1 MTAPG
6 TACRS
11 ASNVSRRSNAHQTG
25 FTRGGRALSEPAAR
39 AGWYPDP
46 GGSNGQRYWD
56 GAGWTTQSR
65 PTPTKHAPPRWVWAA
80 ASAVG
85 LIALVIGVVLARVI
99 ASDDNQQ
106 RSLPTTPARVPAQP
120 PVDTPH
126 QAAPPAAVAPTP
138 ASTEACGPDEAT
150 ALHTALNQL
159 APEPVTGRDW
169 GSAPVEAN
177 YDPCADLS
185 TILVGIRGGTGSS
198 PVQALMFHRGNY
210 LGTATAKAYG
220 FTSLNTGAS
229 SNDTVVLAYRSGQS
243 CTACDDGTVTTVRYR
258 WDGAHV
264 QMLDPPPP

>member
-1 MTAPG
+1 M
-6 TACRS
+6 S
-11 ASNVSRRSNAHQTG
+11 D
-25 FTRGGRALSEPAAR
+25 LAAR

-56 GAGWTTQSR
+56 GAGWTMQSR
-65 PTPTKHAPPRWVWAA
+65 PTPTKHDSPRWVWAA
-80 ASAVG
+80 AAAVG
-85 LIALVIGVVLARVI
+85 LIALVIGVVVARVI

-106 RSLPTTPARVPAQP
+106 RSLPTAPARVPAPP

-150 ALHTALNQL
+150 ALHTALSQL

-185 TILVGIRGGTGSS
+185 TILVVIRGGTGSS
-198 PVQALMFHRGNY
+198 PVQALMFHRGSISEPPPRRPTASP
-210 LGTATAKAYG
+210 GSTPAPRPTTPWCWRTAAGKAAPPATTARSPPCATAG
-220 FTSLNTGAS
+220 TGHMCRCSTHRHLDAS
-229 SNDTVVLAYRSGQS
+229 A
-243 CTACDDGTVTTVRYR
+243 A
-258 WDGAHV
+258 
-264 QMLDPPPP
+264 

>member
-1 MTAPG
+1 MA
-6 TACRS
+6 
-11 ASNVSRRSNAHQTG
+11 NVTG
-25 FTRGGRALSEPAAR
+25 MEPAGPCK
-39 AGWYPDP
+39 AGPP
-46 GGSNGQRYWD
+46 QRN
-56 GAGWTTQSR
+56 TTS
-65 PTPTKHAPPRWVWAA
+65 PRWVWAA
-80 ASAVG
+80 AAAVG
-85 LIALVIGVVLARVI
+85 LIALVIGVVVARVI

-106 RSLPTTPARVPAQP
+106 RSLPTAPARVPAPP

-150 ALHTALNQL
+150 ALHTALSQL

-185 TILVGIRGGTGSS
+185 TILVVIRGGTGSS
-198 PVQALMFHRGNY
+198 PVQALMFHRGKY
-210 LGTATAKAYG
+210 LASATAKAYG
-220 FTSLNTGAS
+220 FTRLNTGAWS
-229 SNDTVVLAYRSGQS
+229 KNDTVVLAYRSGQS